1 MSHMRKSLLIH
12 QILPRIMET
21 TGSSRCHVRNSLG
34 NSLGVISRNENRHA
48 KITSRKCLCL
58 NSVLPCVNSRGILS
72 MCFLVGKLYMWMAW
86 LCYHLMTCLTYL
98 NLCLCRYMV
107 MHHHDIPICSWMQVH
122 PIWKSCI
129 QHVIC

>member
-1 MSHMRKSLLIH
+1 
-12 QILPRIMET
+12 MET

-72 MCFLVGKLYMWMAW
+72 MFFFGRKTLHVNGVIVLSPYD
-86 LCYHLMTCLTYL
+86 LSY
-98 NLCLCRYMV
+98 
-107 MHHHDIPICSWMQVH
+107 IPEPVSM
-122 PIWKSCI
+122 
-129 QHVIC
+129 